1 MADKL
6 AMALQ
11 TAGNSFRVS
20 WYSGINWLMNRQA
33 RQLHPAPG
41 FTPTRPVPGR
51 EELFDSLR
59 ALMRR
64 DAESVGAGLYPAELD
79 DEPRILEHML
89 RLRAMY
95 ADLPGTARRRHAR
108 DASTVSAAAEVSHL
122 PGYFTQDFHYQTGGY
137 LTDDSARLY
146 DLQVETL
153 FYGAAAAM
161 RRACLRPIAE
171 FMRGRDQRRI
181 SYLDVAC
188 GTGRLLRE
196 VRRAYPAMKLTGI
209 DLSRP
214 YLDEAR
220 RHMGR
225 LRPAVLLEANA
236 EAIPLPDASQDIVTC
251 VFLFHELPPEVRRT
265 ITREIARV
273 LRPDGL
279 FVFLDSLQMGDRPG
293 WDGLL
298 EAFPVR
304 FYEPYFRSYA
314 VEDLEAMFGAFALD
328 PAAQELAFLGK
339 VIACRKGACRKGV

>member
-1 MADKL
+1 MADNL

-20 WYSGINWLMNRQA
+20 WYSGINWLMSRHA
-33 RQLHPAPG
+33 RQLHPAPNY
-41 FTPTRPVPGR
+41 TPTRPVPDR
-51 EELFDSLR
+51 TELFDALR

-79 DEPRILEHML
+79 DEPRIIEHVL

-95 ADLPGTARRRHAR
+95 ADLPGTARRRHTR
-108 DASTVSAAAEVSHL
+108 DASTVNAAAEVSHL
-122 PGYFTQDFHYQTGGY
+122 PDYFTQDFHYQTGGY
-137 LTDDSARLY
+137 LTEDSARLY

-181 SYLDVAC
+181 SYLDVGC

-196 VRRAYPAMKLTGI
+196 VRRTFPAMRLTGI

-220 RHMGR
+220 RHMGL
-225 LRPAVLLEANA
+225 LRPAELLEANA
-236 EAIPLPDASQDIVTC
+236 EAIPCPDASQDIVTC
-251 VFLFHELPPEVRRT
+251 VFLFHELPAEVRRT
-265 ITREIARV
+265 ITLEIARV
-273 LRPDGL
+273 LKPGGL
-279 FVFLDSLQMGDRPG
+279 FVFLDSLQMGDKPG

-304 FYEPYFRSYA
+304 FHEPYFSSYA
-314 VEDLEAMFGAFALD
+314 VEDLNAMFTAAGLEPF
-328 PAAQELAFLGK
+328 AQELAFLGK
-339 VIACRKGACRKGV
+339 VVACRKPA

>member
-11 TAGNSFRVS
+11 TVGNSFRVS
-20 WYSGINWLMNRQA
+20 WYSGINWLMSRHA

-41 FTPTRPVPGR
+41 FRPTRPVPGR
-51 EELFDSLR
+51 DELFDALR
-59 ALMRR
+59 ELMRR

-79 DEPRILEHML
+79 DEPRIIEHVL

-95 ADLPGTARRRHAR
+95 ADLPDTARRRQER
-108 DASTVSAAAEVSHL
+108 DASTVHAAVEVSHL

-196 VRRAYPAMKLTGI
+196 IRRAFPAMRLTGI

-225 LRPAVLLEANA
+225 LRPAKLLEANA
-236 EAIPLPDASQDIVTC
+236 EALPCQDASQDIVTC

-265 ITREIARV
+265 VTREIARV
-273 LRPDGL
+273 LKPGGL
-279 FVFLDSLQMGDRPG
+279 FVFLDSMQMGDKPG

-304 FYEPYFRSYA
+304 FHEPYFRSFA
-314 VEDLEAMFGAFALD
+314 GDDLETMFRAAGLD
-328 PAAQELAFLGK
+328 PVAQELAFLGK
-339 VIACRKGACRKGV
+339 VIACRKRV